1 MQVGGSQALGSG
13 RTLRDAAARAMQ
25 GWHSRRLFGHGEI
38 GDLIVKVCG
47 ELLCSINLNYVCFS
61 IC

>member
-47 ELLCSINLNYVCFS
+47 ELLCSINLN
-61 IC
+61 